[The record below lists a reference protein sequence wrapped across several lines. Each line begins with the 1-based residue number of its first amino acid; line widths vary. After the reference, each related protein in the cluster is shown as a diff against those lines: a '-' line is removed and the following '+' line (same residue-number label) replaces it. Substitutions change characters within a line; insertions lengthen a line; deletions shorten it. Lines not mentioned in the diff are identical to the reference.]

1 MCFLNEFP
9 GWPDGVFS
17 CGRLNRELVQE
28 RQLEFRAARPS
39 SIQSCEHH
47 LCLRTGLWTSEFS
60 GGLSGSDIVLF
71 LRSFSFLKARVLHN
85 QGDFLL
91 IILGRIWVCVC
102 MCVFIT
108 QFIIQAISEKE
119 KARVD
124 VYLRHDLE
132 KLQRS
137 DDNLEIRSRGKTCLW
152 PAFHL
157 LFCSKLQIPIH
168 KSSLNSFYIPP
179 GRWISSL
186 CLHTSTDRDPYYNW
200 GSRYTVDW
208 SVRRFW
214 ITLKQNLCVCIKNIF
229 NLLIPVLLSEPYRII
244 QI

>member
-1 MCFLNEFP
+1 MCFLNEFS

-17 CGRLNRELVQE
+17 CVRLNRELVQE

-47 LCLRTGLWTSEFS
+47 LCPRTGPWTSEFS
-60 GGLSGSDIVLF
+60 GGLSGSDTVLF
-71 LRSFSFLKARVLHN
+71 LRSFSFLKARALHK
-85 QGDFLL
+85 QGDF
-91 IILGRIWVCVC
+91 LGRIWVCVY
-102 MCVFIT
+102 MCVFIA

-119 KARVD
+119 KAWVD
-124 VYLRHDLE
+124 VYSWHDSE
-132 KLQRS
+132 NLQRS
-137 DDNLEIRSRGKTCLW
+137 DHNLEIRSGGKICLW
-152 PAFHL
+152 PVFHL

-168 KSSLNSFYIPP
+168 KSSSNSFHIPP

-186 CLHTSTDRDPYYNW
+186 CLHTSTDRDPHYNW
-200 GSRYTVDW
+200 GSRYIVEW

-229 NLLIPVLLSEPYRII
+229 IY
-244 QI
+244 

>member
-1 MCFLNEFP
+1 M
-9 GWPDGVFS
+9 VFS
-17 CGRLNRELVQE
+17 VVGGWTGSWFRRDSWSSGLRGLHPFSPVNTICAWGLV
-28 RQLEFRAARPS
+28 
-39 SIQSCEHH
+39 C
-47 LCLRTGLWTSEFS
+47 EFS

-102 MCVFIT
+102 MCVFIA

-124 VYLRHDLE
+124 VYLWHDSE
-132 KLQRS
+132 NLQRS
-137 DDNLEIRSRGKTCLW
+137 DDNLEIRSGGTICLW

-186 CLHTSTDRDPYYNW
+186 CLHTSTDRDPHYNW

-229 NLLIPVLLSEPYRII
+229 IY
-244 QI
+244 